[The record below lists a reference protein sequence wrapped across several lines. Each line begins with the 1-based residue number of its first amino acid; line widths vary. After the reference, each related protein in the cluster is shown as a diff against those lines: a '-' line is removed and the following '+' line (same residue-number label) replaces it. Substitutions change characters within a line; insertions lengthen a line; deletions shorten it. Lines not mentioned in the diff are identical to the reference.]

1 MTKKEFL
8 DKLRKQLQVLAPQE
22 IDDIIKEYEDH
33 IDQKMKEGKTEEE
46 AVSDFGSIEDL
57 VKEILSAYKINDDYL
72 KKENSMDRV
81 LNQLADK
88 MIDFFKNFTK
98 VISTKRGEDVIKI
111 VCKFILVLLLIWLL
125 RLPCYIIEEIGKGI
139 LSIFPG
145 VIDHILSVVWVIF
158 VRLSYAIVAILLI
171 FNVVNNSI
179 LKDIKEEEEEKP
191 KKRSKK
197 ATRKEEPKEECTVT
211 YRTLFNPLVILLKIF
226 LIILSLPVIAL
237 VAGLAIAFGIIVCLF
252 FQGIHLISILAI
264 IFGLL
269 LIAFSVLGWLFS
281 IIGKRM

>member
-88 MIDFFKNFTK
+88 MIAFFKNFTK

-179 LKDIKEEEEEKP
+179 LKDIKEEEEEQP

-197 ATRKEEPKEECTVT
+197 ATRKEEPKEECTIT

-237 VAGLAIAFGIIVCLF
+237 VAGLAIAFGVIVCLF

>member
-72 KKENSMDRV
+72 KKENSMDRM

-88 MIDFFKNFTK
+88 MIAFFKNFTK

-197 ATRKEEPKEECTVT
+197 ATRKEEPKEECTIT

-237 VAGLAIAFGIIVCLF
+237 VAGLAIAFGVIVCLF